1 VSSVLD
7 PPPPGLDPQP
17 SGSTDVP
24 ITPEVLGALRDAL
37 HGQLVA
43 PGDDGY
49 DAGRLV
55 WNGMIDRHP
64 GAIARCVDADDV
76 MAAVRVAREHGLV
89 LAVRG
94 GGHNVAGAAVCD
106 GGLVIDLS
114 AMKDVEVDA
123 ATRTVRAAG
132 GVTIGELDAAT
143 QQQGLAV
150 PMGVVTETGIAGLTL
165 SGGLGWLRRR
175 YGLSSDNLVA
185 ADVVTSDGRLV
196 HTSATSE
203 PDLLWALRGGGGNFG
218 VVTGF
223 EFQAHAV
230 GPEVAF
236 ALLFHA
242 GADAAEALRG
252 FRAWATNAP
261 DDISAF
267 AILGVIPA
275 MEEIPEEHQGRPGLI
290 VAAMHGGT
298 PEVGHP
304 ALLPLREI
312 GSPIADLTATT
323 TYLEVQRFFDED
335 YPAHELR
342 YYWKSRYLAELDDD
356 AIDRLVAL
364 NERAPSPHSTL
375 DVWQLGGAMSRVAPE
390 ATAFGDRSAPYLLG
404 IEANWEQAADDEA
417 NLTWAREVFDA
428 TGPYATRAE
437 YLNFPGFYEEGQQ
450 AVRDTFGANLDRLM
464 AVKAAYDP
472 TNLFRLNANILPAS
486 TT

>member
-1 VSSVLD
+1 
-7 PPPPGLDPQP
+7 
-17 SGSTDVP
+17 
-24 ITPEVLGALRDAL
+24 
-37 HGQLVA
+37 
-43 PGDDGY
+43 
-49 DAGRLV
+49 
-55 WNGMIDRHP
+55 
-64 GAIARCVDADDV
+64 
-76 MAAVRVAREHGLV
+76 
-89 LAVRG
+89 
-94 GGHNVAGAAVCD
+94 
-106 GGLVIDLS
+106 
-114 AMKDVEVDA
+114 
-123 ATRTVRAAG
+123 VRAAG

-143 QQQGLAV
+143 QQHGLAV

-203 PDLLWALRGGGGNFG
+203 PELLWALRGGGGNFG
-218 VVTGF
+218 VVTSF
-223 EFQAHAV
+223 EFQAHEV

-242 GADAAEALRG
+242 GADAAAALRG
-252 FRAWATNAP
+252 FRRLGHQRARRDQCLRDPRRHPRRWRRSPRSTRASPASSWPPCTGEHRRSVNRRCSHCAR
-261 DDISAF
+261 SA
-267 AILGVIPA
+267 
-275 MEEIPEEHQGRPGLI
+275 R
-290 VAAMHGGT
+290 
-298 PEVGHP
+298 
-304 ALLPLREI
+304 
-312 GSPIADLTATT
+312 PIADLTATT

-342 YYWKSRYLAELDDD
+342 YYWKSRYLAELGDD

-375 DVWQLGGAMSRVAPE
+375 DVWQLGGALSRVAPE

-417 NLTWAREVFDA
+417 NLAWAREVFDA
-428 TGPYATRAE
+428 TEPYATRAE

-464 AVKAAYDP
+464 AVKATYDP

-486 TT
+486 AS